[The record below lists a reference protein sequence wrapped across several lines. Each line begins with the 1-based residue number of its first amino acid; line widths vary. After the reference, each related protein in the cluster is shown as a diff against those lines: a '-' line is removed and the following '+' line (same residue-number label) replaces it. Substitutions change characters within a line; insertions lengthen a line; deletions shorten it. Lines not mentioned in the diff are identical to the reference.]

1 MWIEVKYQVI
11 LFVSWKTELIH
22 AACSTTVIHVLL
34 QRNCSHDKLS
44 IRQILLFIPNMKSK
58 SACSL
63 SRPTRTKAAG
73 WRGTQGDYQ
82 RAVVRTT
89 IQRCFQSCDTSILL
103 EAFPCNCLET
113 IRVSLASAL
122 TEFVAVSLSAHVL
135 FASFSFYTLY
145 PASRVCTNSH
155 PSIPLFYFSIL
166 YIHVSSFLLSLIFC
180 SPSHFPATT
189 QESLGWWTTAG
200 AGIHIYVS
208 CPCWLSYNSH
218 NNTEGTWV
226 LYKHPTLAAVSATC
240 EEWVDFR
247 LFSCVP
253 LY

>member
-11 LFVSWKTELIH
+11 LKNR
-22 AACSTTVIHVLL
+22 ANPCCL
-34 QRNCSHDKLS
+34 Q
-44 IRQILLFIPNMKSK
+44 
-58 SACSL
+58 
-63 SRPTRTKAAG
+63 
-73 WRGTQGDYQ
+73 YY
-82 RAVVRTT
+82 
-89 IQRCFQSCDTSILL
+89 CDTCTLAEELFPWQTLYKADFAIYPQYEEQICLL
-103 EAFPCNCLET
+103 TFKTNKDQGCRLKGDPGRLSESSGENHNSEMFSELWYLDFVGSLPLQLLRNHSCFFGLCPD
-113 IRVSLASAL
+113 RVCCC
-122 TEFVAVSLSAHVL
+122 LSAHVL
-135 FASFSFYTLY
+135 FASLSFYTLY
-145 PASRVCTNSH
+145 PASHVCTNSH

-180 SPSHFPATT
+180 SPSQFPATT
-189 QESLGWWTTAG
+189 EESLGWWTTAG

-218 NNTEGTWV
+218 NNTGGTWV

-247 LFSCVP
+247 LFSCIP

>member
-89 IQRCFQSCDTSILL
+89 IQRCFQSCDTLILL

-122 TEFVAVSLSAHVL
+122 TEFVAVSLPMSSLLLCLSTRFTLHLVSALILILLSLSFTSL
-135 FASFSFYTLY
+135 FFTFM
-145 PASRVCTNSH
+145 
-155 PSIPLFYFSIL
+155 
-166 YIHVSSFLLSLIFC
+166 FLLSFFLSSFVPPHNSQPQQRKAWADGPLLELAFISMWAAPAGWATIPITIQREHEYCTNTQLSC
-180 SPSHFPATT
+180 SECHLWRMSG
-189 QESLGWWTTAG
+189 L
-200 AGIHIYVS
+200 
-208 CPCWLSYNSH
+208 
-218 NNTEGTWV
+218 WV
-226 LYKHPTLAAVSATC
+226 V
-240 EEWVDFR
+240 
-247 LFSCVP
+247 
-253 LY
+253 